1 MAVVGRLLAVDL
13 GARRVGLA
21 VSDEM
26 GLLATPKPP
35 IVLKGDTEAEIL
47 DKVRQAAVE
56 CGAVE
61 VVVGL
66 PLNLNGS
73 RGPMAERAEQFAAR
87 LELKLGRPVRLF
99 DERLS
104 TREAESRLIGQGMRR
119 GQRRN
124 HVDGAAAALFLEA
137 YLSRHRRK
145 SDVSGTE

>member
-1 MAVVGRLLAVDL
+1 MEVAGRLLAVDL
-13 GARRVGLA
+13 GTRRVGLA

-26 GLLATPKPP
+26 GVLATPKPP
-35 IVLKGDTEAEIL
+35 IILQGGTDPEIL
-47 DKVRQAAVE
+47 DKVCQAAVD
-56 CGAVE
+56 CDAVE

-87 LELKLGRPVRLF
+87 LEQKLGRPVRLF

-119 GQRRN
+119 GRRRD

-137 YLSRHRRK
+137 YLSRQRRK
-145 SDVSGTE
+145 SDLSGTE